1 MLYSSSKH
9 SSLQNTAHARV
20 NAHCCHRTESGFS
33 LLEVLISLLIFSVGF
48 LGLAS
53 LQHVALKL
61 SYDAVLQN
69 SAANLAES
77 LLTQVR
83 VEGDSSDI
91 SAWQARV
98 NETLP
103 DGKGDLVKQ
112 GDEFT
117 VTLQWQ
123 ESAHSSAA
131 GVPQEYQV
139 RIKQAALS
147 F

>member
-1 MLYSSSKH
+1 MLYFSSKPSSSQH
-9 SSLQNTAHARV
+9 TAHARA
-20 NAHCCHRTESGFS
+20 NAHGCHSAESGFS

-77 LLTQVR
+77 LLTQIR

-91 SAWQARV
+91 SAWQSRV

-103 DGKGDLVKQ
+103 LGKGDLVQ
-112 GDEFT
+112 HGDELT
-117 VTLQWQ
+117 VTMQWQ
-123 ESAHSSAA
+123 ESAHSVAA
-131 GVPQEYQV
+131 GVPQEYQI
-139 RIKQAALS
+139 RIKQAVLV